1 MTAVKRVQK
10 EKNARFSTAK
20 LSGRATTV
28 QTFGK
33 MRLDGIVIIH
43 KIRTFAA
50 KIILVRFMNVIPPL
64 HLARD
69 S

>member
-1 MTAVKRVQK
+1 MVAVKRVQK
-10 EKNARFSTAK
+10 EKNASFLTAEP
-20 LSGRATTV
+20 SGRATTV

>member
-1 MTAVKRVQK
+1 MAAVKGGHH
-10 EKNARFSTAK
+10 EKNSCFTTAER
-20 LSGRATTV
+20 SGRATTV

>member
-1 MTAVKRVQK
+1 MAAVKRVQK
-10 EKNARFSTAK
+10 EKNARFSSAE

-50 KIILVRFMNVIPPL
+50 RIILVRFMNVIPPL

>member
-10 EKNARFSTAK
+10 EKNARFSSAEP
-20 LSGRATTV
+20 SGRATTM

-43 KIRTFAA
+43 KIRAFVA